1 MQFFNLFAFD
11 GSQIVCFLTGC
22 AIITMPIAGGAL
34 VCVRHYKFY
43 IMEAFSMFQIF
54 PFSALARLGTLP
66 KQKRPYQNN
75 PIEQRPYDAPNP
87 THP

>member
-1 MQFFNLFAFD
+1 MMSSPTVIAAMTTLAAITPFLLYEGRTWMQFINLFAFD

-54 PFSALARLGTLP
+54 PF
-66 KQKRPYQNN
+66 
-75 PIEQRPYDAPNP
+75 
-87 THP
+87 